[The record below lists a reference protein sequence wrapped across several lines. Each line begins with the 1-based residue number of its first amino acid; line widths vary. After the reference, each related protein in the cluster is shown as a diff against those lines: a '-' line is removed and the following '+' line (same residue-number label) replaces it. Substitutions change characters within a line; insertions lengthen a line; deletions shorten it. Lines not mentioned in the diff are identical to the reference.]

1 VDNGGT
7 ESIERAVVLIID
19 GLTGRLPP
27 EQLLDF
33 RELAQAGEPGVA
45 LENLCTQ
52 IFEYDV
58 MIEPEVLTRIQD
70 VGQLMKLN
78 PKYWERLNPKGNA

>member
-1 VDNGGT
+1 MGVT
-7 ESIERAVVLIID
+7 ESTERAVVLIID

-33 RELAQAGEPGVA
+33 RELAEAGEPGVA

-58 MIEPEVLTRIQD
+58 MIGPDVLARIRD
-70 VGQLMKLN
+70 VGQVMKLD
-78 PKYWERLNPKGNA
+78 PKYWERLNPKGRA